1 MNFRHALFDTTPFT
15 RLGSSQI
22 YGQTKLMN
30 IMFSMELARQLQGT
44 GVAVNCLDPGF
55 NVTRL
60 GRELGFAAAL
70 ERVLNG
76 FNIGNPR
83 RGAGIII
90 RLAAD
95 PAFGGVTSGYF
106 SVKDAKPLVPAGAGN
121 DMSAQR
127 ELWAI
132 TSELLYV
139 HWMMDPKSA
148 PYVSLG

>member
-70 ERVLNG
+70 DRVLTA
-76 FNIGNPR
+76 IH
-83 RGAGIII
+83 AE
-90 RLAAD
+90 A
-95 PAFGGVTSGYF
+95 PALLSG
-106 SVKDAKPLVPAGAGN
+106 SL
-121 DMSAQR
+121 R
-127 ELWAI
+127 
-132 TSELLYV
+132 TRHSE
-139 HWMMDPKSA
+139 A
-148 PYVSLG
+148 